1 MCGRF
6 VRKSTLTEIKD
17 EFDIVEIQWA
27 WEPSYNIA
35 PGQEIAAV
43 TGNDGNILV
52 SLRWGLIPFWAKDE
66 QIGYKMI
73 NARSETVAEKRT
85 FAQSLKKRRCLIV
98 ADGFYEWQKE
108 EDKKVKIPMYI
119 TLKSKRP
126 FGFAGLYDT
135 WKSKDGTVIRSC
147 TIITTKPN
155 ELLEPIHNRMPVI
168 IPTTDRPVWLDRSI
182 EDPQQLLPLL
192 KPYPSSDMIA
202 YQISRQVNSP
212 KNNSPEIIKPL
223 SKQESSGLY

>member
-27 WEPSYNIA
+27 WEPSYNVA
-35 PGQEIAAV
+35 PGQDIAAV
-43 TGNDGNILV
+43 VGNDGNKLV

-85 FAQSLKKRRCLIV
+85 FAQSLKRRRCLVI
-98 ADGFYEWQKE
+98 ADGFFEWQKL
-108 EDKKVKIPMYI
+108 EDKKIKIPMYI
-119 TLKSKRP
+119 TLKSQRP

-135 WKSKDGTVIRSC
+135 WKSKDGKVIKSC
-147 TIITTKPN
+147 TIITTRPN

-168 IPTTDRPVWLDRSI
+168 IPETDRGLWLDRSI
-182 EDPQQLLPLL
+182 EDPEQFTRLFT
-192 KPYPSSDMIA
+192 PYPARDMIA
-202 YQISRQVNSP
+202 YEVSRQVNSP
-212 KNNSPEIIKPL
+212 KNNTPQIIEPL
-223 SKQESSGLY
+223 NHQGSGGLF

>member
-17 EFDIVEIQWA
+17 EFDIVEILWA

-35 PGQEIAAV
+35 PGQDIAAV
-43 TGNDGNILV
+43 KGNDGNKLV
-52 SLRWGLIPFWAKDE
+52 AFRWGLIPFWAKDE

-85 FAQSLKKRRCLIV
+85 FAQALKKRRCLIV
-98 ADGFYEWQKE
+98 ADGFYEWQKL
-108 EDKKVKIPMYI
+108 EDRKIKIPMYI

-126 FGFAGLYDT
+126 FGFAGLYET
-135 WKSKDGTVIRSC
+135 WKSNEGNEIRSC

-155 ELLEPIHNRMPVI
+155 DLLEPIHNRMPVI
-168 IPTTDRPVWLDRSI
+168 IPVNDRAIWLDQSVD
-182 EDPQQLLPLL
+182 DPLQLLPLL
-192 KPYPSSDMIA
+192 KPYPARDMIA
-202 YQISRQVNSP
+202 YEVSRQVNSP
-212 KNNSPEIIKPL
+212 KNNSPEIIEPL
-223 SKQESSGLY
+223 NQEEPGGLF